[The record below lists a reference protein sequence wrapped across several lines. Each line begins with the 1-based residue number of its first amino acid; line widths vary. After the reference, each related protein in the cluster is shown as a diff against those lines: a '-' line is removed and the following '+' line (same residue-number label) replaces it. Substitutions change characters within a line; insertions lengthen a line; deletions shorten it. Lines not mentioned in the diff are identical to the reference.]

1 MVEARRQTEVVEFD
15 QQISGPFD
23 QKIAGIGEEKLQV
36 LKREAKV
43 TPQAE
48 PQSAFRLDL
57 QLREPCRV
65 RLAVV
70 LKLRIRL
77 RCGNDMSDAVGVRHP
92 AHSLRHAPC

>member
-36 LKREAKV
+36 LKREVKV
-43 TPQAE
+43 TAQAE

-65 RLAVV
+65 RLAVE
-70 LKLRIRL
+70 LKLRIRVGG
-77 RCGNDMSDAVGVRHP
+77 GNDVSDAFAQRDPSHLLSQV
-92 AHSLRHAPC
+92 